1 MEPTQLQNGFNR
13 FCPCQTVLLD
23 TTRLNRNFMHSFMTT
38 RMHFSPE
45 IQVGKARI
53 GKSHPVFIIAEAGV
67 NHGGDMAVARQLID
81 IAAAAGANAVKFQA
95 FRTESLILKN
105 VSKAPYQQETTTA
118 SESQFDMLKKLEL
131 KRDQYVELKKYCES
145 KNVMFLITPFDEDS
159 LIELEE
165 VGVEAYKIAST
176 DTTNLPFLAKVAKTG
191 KPIFFSTGMSYMN
204 EIELAL
210 EEMQVYNKQIVL
222 LHCTANYPIKD
233 SEVNLNVIHTFQEK
247 FDMLIGYSDHS
258 VGIGAAPY
266 AVPMGAVV
274 LEKHFTLDKSLEGP
288 DHLASLDPAELK
300 EFVLQVRRIEQ
311 YMGGY
316 EKKPTESEMKTR
328 TSLQKCL
335 VARIPIQK
343 GEVITEDAIV
353 AKRTGGKGI
362 SPIEYK
368 KVVGSVA
375 AKNYNEDDIIG

>member
-1 MEPTQLQNGFNR
+1 
-13 FCPCQTVLLD
+13 
-23 TTRLNRNFMHSFMTT
+23 MHSFMTT

-176 DTTNLPFLAKVAKTG
+176 DTTNLPFLAKVA
-191 KPIFFSTGMSYMN
+191 
-204 EIELAL
+204 
-210 EEMQVYNKQIVL
+210 
-222 LHCTANYPIKD
+222 
-233 SEVNLNVIHTFQEK
+233 
-247 FDMLIGYSDHS
+247 
-258 VGIGAAPY
+258 
-266 AVPMGAVV
+266 
-274 LEKHFTLDKSLEGP
+274 
-288 DHLASLDPAELK
+288 
-300 EFVLQVRRIEQ
+300 
-311 YMGGY
+311 
-316 EKKPTESEMKTR
+316 
-328 TSLQKCL
+328 
-335 VARIPIQK
+335 
-343 GEVITEDAIV
+343 
-353 AKRTGGKGI
+353 
-362 SPIEYK
+362 
-368 KVVGSVA
+368 
-375 AKNYNEDDIIG
+375 